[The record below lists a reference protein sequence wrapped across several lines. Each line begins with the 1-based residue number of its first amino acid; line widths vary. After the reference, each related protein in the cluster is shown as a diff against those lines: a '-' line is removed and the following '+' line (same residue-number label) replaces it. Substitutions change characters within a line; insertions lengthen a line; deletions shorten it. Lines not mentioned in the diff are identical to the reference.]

1 MQLRWGV
8 LVVLAAGGCRA
19 RLAEDAPARAPAGP
33 AAREQIAVPGGPGP
47 VPGLPAERPRTPD
60 PALSPD
66 EARLAIEVPP
76 ATAGV
81 ETTAHVRLTAN
92 HGYEI
97 NERFH
102 YKLTLDPTPGVTL
115 PRTVFTQAAHDA
127 ERLDRQHHE
136 LTIAM
141 RLTAD
146 QPGDYIVHGTLDF
159 AVCKIDRQCMPKTMP
174 VAVRIAAR

>member
-1 MQLRWGV
+1 M
-8 LVVLAAGGCRA
+8 LVVLAAGCRA
-19 RLAEDAPARAPAGP
+19 RPAEDAPARAPAGP

-47 VPGLPAERPRTPD
+47 VPDLPAGRPRTPD

-66 EARLAIEVPP
+66 EGRLAIEVAP

-92 HGYEI
+92 RGYEI

-102 YKLTLDPTPGVTL
+102 YKLTLDPMPGVTL
-115 PRTVFTQAAHDA
+115 PQTVFTQA
-127 ERLDRQHHE
+127 EQLDVHE
-136 LTIAM
+136 LAIAM

-159 AVCKIDRQCMPKTMP
+159 AVCKIDSQCMPKTMP
-174 VAVRIAAR
+174 VVVRIAAR